1 MTTETLHDLSV
12 QLADGYQTALEV
24 DTMLQTLR
32 DALGE
37 EISAFMCSIILK
49 RFQNVMKVLDGASN
63 KLENLEGAS

>member
-24 DTMLQTLR
+24 DTMLQTLT

-37 EISAFMCSIILK
+37 ESSAFMCSLILK
-49 RFQNVMKVLDGASN
+49 RFEKIPGLLDGASN
-63 KLENLEGAS
+63 RLKNLEEAS